1 MKKVQIKLS
10 YIDCCNY
17 IRDVK
22 GLETFAKLTDD
33 QLQIW
38 NELRRLTQCVVDKL
52 AEYENKEWEEWPGF
66 RYYNPDNS
74 NPRYLEYKL
83 DGEFSFTTD
92 KMAYLMSVA
101 KATGINVTIKYDMT
115 GLILQFFSR
124 MIYEGRHIKI
134 DSLNNGIATL
144 LIDPEKKEVQMINV
158 SAKQRT
164 IIRDLSE
171 NPLVEIPNV
180 LLGDERVIY
189 IESVRYIISGS
200 CLNIDLDGVTKLI
213 YVRKFPKEQGGDK

>member
-1 MKKVQIKLS
+1 MKKVQIKLR

-17 IRDVK
+17 IHDVK
-22 GLETFAKLTDD
+22 GLVTFAKLTDD

-52 AEYENKEWEEWPGF
+52 AEYENNEWEDWPGF
-66 RYYNPDNS
+66 RYYNPDNC

-92 KMAYLMSVA
+92 KMAYLISVA
-101 KATGINVTIKYDMT
+101 KATGIKVTIKYNMT

-134 DSLNNGIATL
+134 DSLNNGMATL
-144 LIDPEKKEVQMINV
+144 LIDPEKKEVTN
-158 SAKQRT
+158 
-164 IIRDLSE
+164 E
-171 NPLVEIPNV
+171 N
-180 LLGDERVIY
+180 
-189 IESVRYIISGS
+189 
-200 CLNIDLDGVTKLI
+200 NI
-213 YVRKFPKEQGGDK
+213 